1 MIPERMLE
9 LLLLQEIF
17 YVYNNDIEYN
27 EFLNKHYNIEK
38 INERYLELGKE
49 YLNNYALD
57 KTEKSD

>member
-1 MIPERMLE
+1 MLE

-27 EFLNKHYNIEK
+27 EFLSKHYNIEK
-38 INERYLELGKE
+38 INKRYLELGKE
-49 YLNNYALD
+49 FLKQYAMN

>member
-1 MIPERMLE
+1 MLE

-27 EFLNKHYNIEK
+27 EFLRKHYNVEK

>member
-1 MIPERMLE
+1 MLE

-27 EFLNKHYNIEK
+27 EFLRKHYNVEK

-49 YLNNYALD
+49 FLNKYALN
-57 KTEKSD
+57 KTEKSE

>member
-9 LLLLQEIF
+9 LVLLQEIF

-27 EFLNKHYNIEK
+27 QFLSKHYNVEK

-49 YLNNYALD
+49 FLNEYALD